1 MGVYI
6 GWPYIFYRIIGIVLM
21 DLASDFGSEI
31 GSLSWDELVASKR
44 QLTSELKEITDKL
57 VDLDRNRF
65 TQISNAIKEKR
76 SAIDSASERARQIRG
91 EIDKHNADLLAVS
104 DKISK
109 TKNFLSLMES
119 RLPSETEDDLLTAA
133 KSYQAQLDEKKY
145 SGDREKNDILSRSKD
160 ASMKLEAIK
169 ATRTIRDQFQELSS
183 QSARISAAVSLLND
197 ERESL
202 RIRIAEAN
210 AELDMLYDS
219 KRRLSAEREEHM
231 SRYDLAIKKFDAINT
246 RLDEMSVMRKK
257 QREEYGYNLPSD
269 ALFKVKENA
278 KKKLESGS
286 KLSLDELRLLY
297 TEKD

>member
-1 MGVYI
+1 
-6 GWPYIFYRIIGIVLM
+6 M

-31 GSLSWDELVASKR
+31 CSLSWDELVASKR
-44 QLTSELKEITDKL
+44 QLTSELKEITDKM

-65 TQISNAIKEKR
+65 SQISNAIKEKR
-76 SAIDSASERARQIRG
+76 SAIDSANERAKQIRG
-91 EIDKHNADLLAVS
+91 EIDKQNADLLAVS

-119 RLPSETEDDLLTAA
+119 RLPSETEDNLLTAA

-145 SGDREKNDILSRSKD
+145 SGDREKNDILSRLKD

-169 ATRTIRDQFQELSS
+169 ATRTIKEQFQKLSS
-183 QSARISAAVSLLND
+183 ESARIGAAVSLLND
-197 ERESL
+197 EREAL
-202 RIRIAEAN
+202 RIRVAEAN

-219 KRRLSAEREEHM
+219 KRRLSAEREEHL
-231 SRYDLAIKKFDAINT
+231 SRYDVAIKKFDAINT
-246 RLDEMSVMRKK
+246 RLDEMSAMRKK